1 MYIEA
6 ELEAFDVICVGQL
19 VYYTGA
25 AIHKR
30 GEGQSQESTE
40 DTEASELGHNVTG
53 YWVIASGKLEGVS
66 LTGTAHQ
73 RMNSCGREQRD
84 N

>member
-25 AIHKR
+25 AIHKW

-40 DTEASELGHNVTG
+40 DTEASELGHSVTG
-53 YWVIASGKLEGVS
+53 Y
-66 LTGTAHQ
+66 
-73 RMNSCGREQRD
+73 
-84 N
+84 

>member
-25 AIHKR
+25 AIHKW

-40 DTEASELGHNVTG
+40 DMKHQSLVT
-53 YWVIASGKLEGVS
+53 V
-66 LTGTAHQ
+66 
-73 RMNSCGREQRD
+73 
-84 N
+84 